1 MEKQEIRS
9 QENRGEAIPMI
20 KENDT
25 LIGPLREN
33 VVTSTLLG
41 CGTGTRRAI
50 STRRAI
56 HGQ

>member
-33 VVTSTLLG
+33 VVISTLLG
-41 CGTGTRRAI
+41 CVTDARRA
-50 STRRAI
+50 SN
-56 HGQ
+56 